1 MVIELYYVTH
11 PAEVLRAV
19 VDESEGVL
27 GEGVEDVEAV
37 DLVALGD
44 GEVEGD
50 EGERVGLGDAQRRV
64 QRGDE
69 VGHLVEADELRG
81 VGVVPEGEGRRE
93 ASIIGHTAEA
103 EGG

>member
-1 MVIELYYVTH
+1 M
-11 PAEVLRAV
+11 
-19 VDESEGVL
+19 
-27 GEGVEDVEAV
+27 

-81 VGVVPEGEGRRE
+81 VGVVPEGEGGRE

-103 EGG
+103 DGG

>member
-1 MVIELYYVTH
+1 M
-11 PAEVLRAV
+11 
-19 VDESEGVL
+19 
-27 GEGVEDVEAV
+27 

-69 VGHLVEADELRG
+69 VRHLVEADELRG
-81 VGVVPEGEGRRE
+81 VRVVPEGEGRRD
-93 ASIIGHTAEA
+93 ASIIGHTAER
-103 EGG
+103 GGLNLLCLMI